1 MYPLIEPFFVHLVSS
16 LLYFKHLLSSVLF
29 FFFVVLVNKLAL
41 VPLSRKE
48 GERGSLVQVGRLRLV
63 SSCSA
68 TQPRWPHQM
77 TVSEVWHMVLHI
89 SLLHV
94 YFNAYMHNH
103 LCEKFGKKC
112 IFERYWKATPT
123 AGWQTSSVQWKEQQ
137 TCCAAYNC
145 MCSSHPLCYS
155 VPLICTALICMLYT
169 LSLET
174 YSVV

>member
-1 MYPLIEPFFVHLVSS
+1 MMLCYFKTCLKKNVNIVSAYWAIFRAFSELTS
-16 LLYFKHLLSSVLF
+16 LLQTLVTQCLF
-29 FFFVVLVNKLAL
+29 FSFFFVVLVNKLAL

-68 TQPRWPHQM
+68 TQPRWPHRM

-103 LCEKFGKKC
+103 LCEKYGKKC
-112 IFERYWKATPT
+112 IFESYWKATPT
-123 AGWQTSSVQWKEQQ
+123 AGWQSSSVQWKEQQ

-145 MCSSHPLCYS
+145 MCVHHILF
-155 VPLICTALICMLYT
+155 VI
-169 LSLET
+169 LSP
-174 YSVV
+174 